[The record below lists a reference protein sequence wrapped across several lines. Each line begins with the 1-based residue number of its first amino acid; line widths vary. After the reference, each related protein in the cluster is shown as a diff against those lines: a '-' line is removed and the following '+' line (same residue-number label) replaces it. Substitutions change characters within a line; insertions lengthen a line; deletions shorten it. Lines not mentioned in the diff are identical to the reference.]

1 MRTQVQAEFDKVR
14 QDRYKAALASAAGTR
29 AGNVD
34 ILAITEGRRRAGSV
48 KVETKVR
55 VSLSLSLSPA
65 PPPSLHSLPSLF
77 SLSPSLSPA
86 GSVTVETKFRLFV
99 HKRENTRLRWR

>member
-1 MRTQVQAEFDKVR
+1 MRTQLQAEFDKVR

-55 VSLSLSLSPA
+55 LCVRKHENRDSSTPA
-65 PPPSLHSLPSLF
+65 L
-77 SLSPSLSPA
+77 
-86 GSVTVETKFRLFV
+86 
-99 HKRENTRLRWR
+99 KRDPVLADPRE